1 MIIKF
6 FKSLGYALK
15 GIWLGIREERNVR
28 IDIVM
33 ALYVLF
39 FSSFYQF
46 DSFQIALIILIC
58 FLVPAFE
65 MMNTSVERTV
75 KDPHPDRY
83 MIAGEAKDTAAGAV
97 LIVAV
102 GALLAGAVTFW
113 DIEILTDIYK
123 YYSDSLSNSL
133 ALAGSLVLAYC
144 FIISD
149 KLFKKKNRKK

>member
-15 GIWLGIREERNVR
+15 GIWIGIREERNVR
-28 IDIVM
+28 IDIIA

-46 DSFQIALIILIC
+46 NPVEKALIVIIC
-58 FLVPAFE
+58 FIVPAFE

-97 LIVAV
+97 LVVAV
-102 GALLAGAVTFW
+102 GAFLAGIIIFW
-113 DIEILTDIYK
+113 NPKIFKEIYA
-123 YYSDSLSNSL
+123 YYASNISNCL
-133 ALAGSLVLAYC
+133 MLAGSILLSYS

-149 KLFKKKNRKK
+149 KIFKKKNRK